1 MYCLGKYYNNALI
14 AVESNYSTHPIK
26 ELERLGYT
34 RQYIREVED
43 SFTHSIKKAYGFQTT
58 KLTRPLIIA
67 ELVGLVREHTELFFD
82 NDTLEEMLTF
92 VRNEKGKPEAQD
104 GKHDDCI
111 MATAIAYH
119 ARSQQSYYME
129 ADIIE
134 DDIDDD
140 DMEYQKGGWF
150 D

>member
-1 MYCLGKYYNNALI
+1 
-14 AVESNYSTHPIK
+14 
-26 ELERLGYT
+26 
-34 RQYIREVED
+34 
-43 SFTHSIKKAYGFQTT
+43 
-58 KLTRPLIIA
+58 
-67 ELVGLVREHTELFFD
+67 
-82 NDTLEEMLTF
+82 MLTF
-92 VRNEKGKPEAQD
+92 VRNEKGKPEAQE